1 MTETVEHVK
10 TLRLRDMV
18 LFTVTAILLPDTLA
32 AAASIGASSIS
43 WWILL
48 SVVFLLPV
56 ALISAELGCSYPEQG
71 GVYAWVRDAFGGR
84 WGSRIT
90 WCYWINTTVWLPS
103 VCVLFSGI
111 LKQLFF
117 PDAGLFFQI
126 SVAVTICLL
135 TAGVSCLAL
144 DLGKWVPNIGAMA
157 KFLFFGAIILGA
169 WNYASNNG
177 MANPLTS
184 QSLAIHWGEGLAF
197 IPAIIYGMLGFEL
210 VSAGSEE
217 MRNPGRDV
225 PRAVILSG
233 LLVVL
238 FYTLGTT
245 AVLAALPADDINLVE
260 GLVDVLQLFF
270 SGPYQFVI
278 VSVLGVSALFAVF
291 ATGATWAIGC
301 NRAAAEA
308 GVEGEL
314 PRIFAIEHP
323 RNGSPVGASLLMGAV
338 SSALLVLY
346 ALVAGSNEDL
356 FWSLFA
362 FSGVIFFLP
371 YIAMVVAF
379 LHLRRRDPDHPR
391 PFRVPGGPLVAWLCA
406 AITITTLG
414 IAAVL
419 FMVTPGEGPE
429 WPVIAGVLTMLTL
442 GEILIR
448 SAERRKARAGT

>member
-48 SVVFLLPV
+48 SVVFLLPF

-117 PDAGLFFQI
+117 PDASLFFQI

-135 TAGVSCLAL
+135 TTGVSCLAL
-144 DLGKWVPNIGAMA
+144 DLGKWVPNIGAIA

-169 WNYASNNG
+169 WSYASNNG

-184 QSLAIHWGEGLAF
+184 QSLAIHWDEGLAF

-210 VSAGSEE
+210 ISAGSEE
-217 MRNPGRDV
+217 MRNPARDV

-238 FYTLGTT
+238 FYTLGTA
-245 AVLAALPADDINLVE
+245 AVLAALPAADINLVE
-260 GLVDVLQLFF
+260 GLVDVLRLFF
-270 SGPYQFVI
+270 GGPYQSVI
-278 VSVLGVSALFAVF
+278 VSVLGMSVLFAVF
-291 ATGATWAIGC
+291 ASGATWAIGC

-371 YIAMVVAF
+371 YIAMVFAF

-406 AITITTLG
+406 AIAIITLS

-429 WPVIAGVLTMLTL
+429 WPVIAGVITMLTL
-442 GEILIR
+442 GEIVIR
-448 SAERRKARAGT
+448 SAERRKARSSA